1 MEVGETKVL
10 TFSMYKDRKLLC
22 TEILIKLSI

>member
-1 MEVGETKVL
+1 MEVGETKVP
-10 TFSMYKDRKLLC
+10 TFSMSKDRKLLC